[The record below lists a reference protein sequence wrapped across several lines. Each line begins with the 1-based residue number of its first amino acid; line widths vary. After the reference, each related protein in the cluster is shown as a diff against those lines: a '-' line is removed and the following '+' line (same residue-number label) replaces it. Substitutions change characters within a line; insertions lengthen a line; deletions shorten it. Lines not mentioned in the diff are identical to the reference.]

1 MEWVLAFRH
10 GLLCTP
16 GFWIENWRGKRTGDE
31 GNSKGNCYFIAENKE
46 KQKRIASASTHA
58 GQTAPCH
65 LTVPGVGAS
74 RMSGVKG
81 TLYQL
86 SSFVL
91 QSVCHTDGERIV
103 LMKGKQLGKEEF

>member
-1 MEWVLAFRH
+1 M
-10 GLLCTP
+10 LCTP
-16 GFWIENWRGKRTGDE
+16 GFWSENWRGQRAGVE
-31 GNSKGNCYFIAENKE
+31 GNSEGNCYFIAENKE

-58 GQTAPCH
+58 CLGQTAPCH
-65 LTVPGVGAS
+65 LTVPGVGA
-74 RMSGVKG
+74 RRRSGVKG

-91 QSVCHTDGERIV
+91 QSVCHADGERIV